1 MFYYSMYENLWLLVW
16 LNTVISGRNGDGK
29 TDDINA
35 IAATH
40 GFANQNGPLVK
51 AEQGASYYTNGKE
64 HIAII

>member
-1 MFYYSMYENLWLLVW
+1 VW
-16 LNTVISGRNGDGK
+16 FNTVISGRNGDGK